1 MRIAIVYSLPSHR
14 MKQTKYAG
22 ADEDTAVIAE
32 KVSQGLA
39 ARGYSPSLYAVSED
53 NLGEIALIKADC
65 VFNLIEWCGLDTTL
79 AKEAFR
85 HLRQLEIPVTG
96 SSEELYVLTGDKI
109 RMKQAL
115 KDSGVTTPWG
125 VGVATTETIIEGS
138 IPYPVI
144 VKPHVEHCSIGL
156 SNESVAHNANEL
168 QQIITKQI
176 NEFEQ
181 PVLVEEFIP
190 GRELLVYLTEI
201 AGEIKILP
209 VVEMLFEGG
218 NPMAFQT
225 YDAKWEEKS
234 QDYNATYYDQ
244 AVLIKEEYTLLESN
258 CLAAFKKLGFWGYAR
273 FDVRLRDGVPYILET
288 NANPSVYDA
297 TEEID
302 NIESEV
308 IEGIK
313 FPDYLDGIVKSAVW
327 HYERGERV

>member
-1 MRIAIVYSLPSHR
+1 MKIAIVYSLPSNR

-39 ARGYSPSLYAVSED
+39 ARGYSPSLHTVSED

-85 HLRQLEIPVTG
+85 HLRQLEIPITG

-109 RMKQAL
+109 RMKHAL
-115 KDSGVTTPWG
+115 QNAGVMTPWG
-125 VGVATTETIIEGS
+125 AGVATTETIIERT

-156 SNESVAHNANEL
+156 SAESVAHNANEL
-168 QQIITKQI
+168 QLIINKQI
-176 NEFEQ
+176 SEFEQ

-201 AGEIKILP
+201 ADDIKLLP

-218 NPMAFQT
+218 DPMAFQT

-244 AVLIKEEYTLLESN
+244 AVLTKDEYTLLESN

-297 TEEID
+297 TEEMVD
-302 NIESEV
+302 IESEV

-313 FPDYLDGIVKSAVW
+313 FPDYLDGIVKSAFW
-327 HYERGERV
+327 HYDRGERV

>member
-1 MRIAIVYSLPSHR
+1 MKIAIVYSLPSNR

-32 KVSQGLA
+32 KVSEGLA
-39 ARGYSPSLYAVSED
+39 ARGYSPSLHAVSED
-53 NLGEIALIKADC
+53 NLSEIASIKADC
-65 VFNLIEWCGLDTTL
+65 VFNLIEWCGLDTPL
-79 AKEAFR
+79 AKEAFGY
-85 HLRQLEIPVTG
+85 LRELKIPVTG

-115 KDSGVTTPWG
+115 QNAGVTTPWG
-125 VGVATTETIIEGS
+125 VGVTSTEVKIEGS

-156 SNESVAHNANEL
+156 STESVAHNANEL
-168 QQIITKQI
+168 QQIISKQI
-176 NEFEQ
+176 SEFQQ
-181 PVLVEEFIP
+181 PVLVEEFIS

-218 NPMAFQT
+218 DPMAFQT

-244 AVLIKEEYTLLESN
+244 AVLTKEEYDRLESN

-273 FDVRLRDGVPYILET
+273 FDVRLRDGIPYILET

-297 TEEID
+297 TEEIED
-302 NIESEV
+302 IEIEV

-313 FPDYLDGIVKSAVW
+313 FPDYLDGIVKSAIW
-327 HYERGERV
+327 HYEHGEQV